1 MYNDHLSPITNQI
14 QCIGGQILKKSSNQF
29 LLISFIISYTCFGFL
44 IYHKVNFNDIFS
56 NLFYLSIFIFGCL
69 GPLISAFLVHI
80 LNKETLGGIQGFTNK
95 LKIINAPKNII
106 LILIFLGA
114 HYGFAI
120 LLKGVYKYGNF
131 TDFFF
136 YLPIL
141 TVILGSQEIG
151 WRGIVQPANEETNG
165 FWKSSISTG
174 LFWSLWFL
182 PLIYIPK
189 FIVLPQFYAQFSA
202 YLVGISIL
210 LTTLYKAS
218 GSIMYCMILSSLIFS
233 LFPVIILK
241 QGFILV
247 VIALVDIIIAN
258 IFRNKVLPKK
268 LEYR

>member
-1 MYNDHLSPITNQI
+1 MKRI
-14 QCIGGQILKKSSNQF
+14 SSQF
-29 LLISFIISYTCFGFL
+29 LLISFIISYTCFGLL
-44 IYHKVNFNDIFS
+44 IYYKVIFNHIFS
-56 NLFYLSIFIFGCL
+56 NPLYLFIFIFGSL

-80 LNKETLGGIQGFTNK
+80 LNKEILGGVKGFINK
-95 LKIINAPKNII
+95 LKTIKARKNVI
-106 LILIFLGA
+106 LIPIFLGA

-131 TDFFF
+131 TNFFF
-136 YLPIL
+136 YLPFVIL
-141 TVILGSQEIG
+141 ILGSQEIG
-151 WRGIVQPANEETNG
+151 WRGIVQPANEEKSG

-233 LFPVIILK
+233 LFPVIILN
-241 QGFILV
+241 QGSMLIA
-247 VIALVDIIIAN
+247 IALVDAIIAST
-258 IFRNKVLPKK
+258 FRNKVLPEK
-268 LEYR
+268 LKI

>member
-1 MYNDHLSPITNQI
+1 MYNDHPYSIINQI
-14 QCIGGQILKKSSNQF
+14 QFVGGQILKKSSNQF
-29 LLISFIISYTCFGFL
+29 LLISFIISYTCFGL
-44 IYHKVNFNDIFS
+44 IIYYKVIFNDIFS
-56 NLFYLSIFIFGCL
+56 NPFYLFIFILGCL

-80 LNKETLGGIQGFTNK
+80 LNKEDLGGVKGFINK
-95 LKIINAPKNII
+95 LKTINTPKNII
-106 LILIFLGA
+106 LIPIFLGA

-120 LLKGVYKYGNF
+120 LLKSVYKYGNF

-136 YLPIL
+136 YLPIII
-141 TVILGSQEIG
+141 VILGSQEIG
-151 WRGIVQPANEETNG
+151 WRGIVQPAHEEKSG

-233 LFPVIILK
+233 LLPVIILK
-241 QGFILV
+241 QSFMLV
-247 VIALVDIIIAN
+247 VIALVDAIIAN
-258 IFRNKVLPKK
+258 TFGTKFLPEK
-268 LEYR
+268 LKI